1 MCECTDPSNIPD
13 WCEVDVLI
21 DIMETHVL
29 VAHELLPQWTRA
41 AFHDAG
47 TFDKS
52 ANVGGANGC
61 LLNHFPMRLE
71 PENAFLRLPLNTLM
85 DVTAH
90 LIYSTSTFS
99 VIMSLGIRPR
109 VFVRASD
116 YYKQFTV
123 NIVTLFIFDQ
133 FFFHCAAPNITT
145 VPITTLKKNDA

>member
-1 MCECTDPSNIPD
+1 
-13 WCEVDVLI
+13 
-21 DIMETHVL
+21 METHVL

-71 PENAFLRLPLNTLM
+71 PENAFLRLPPNTLM

-99 VIMSLGIRPR
+99 VIMSLGI
-109 VFVRASD
+109 VRASD

-123 NIVTLFIFDQ
+123 NIVTLFSIR
-133 FFFHCAAPNITT
+133 FFSLRSTQNNDRPHHNP
-145 VPITTLKKNDA
+145 KKERCLTRE